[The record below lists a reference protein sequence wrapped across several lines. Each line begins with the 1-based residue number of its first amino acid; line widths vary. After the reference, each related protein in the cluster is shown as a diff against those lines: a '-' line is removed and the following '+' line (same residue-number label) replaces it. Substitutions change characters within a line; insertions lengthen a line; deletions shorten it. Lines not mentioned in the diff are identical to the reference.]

1 MKTLKAE
8 RIQRQTVQAQVYEQL
23 REAIMRGEFQPGQSL
38 SIRNVAAELETS
50 TMPVRDAF
58 TRLSVEGA
66 IEISVNRRPMIP
78 AMTVERLE
86 EITRLRT
93 VLEGMATEMAASR
106 ISPEALAELA
116 GTCQRMQTAADEN
129 RIDEYLA
136 ENWRFHRRIYAASG
150 SEMLNSVIE
159 MMWLRVGPCI
169 RLCIPATGHFTT
181 SMACHWKRPGGTAR
195 IQCRGRQVRHRA
207 GHHHGRRR
215 YQPHAAQRTAA
226 FRRPSD
232 SEESRMSILSR
243 LRPDTGLRV
252 LVTAGASGIGRRIVE
267 GYREA
272 GARIAVCDISEA
284 ALEQFRHELPDATA
298 LHCDVA
304 EGAAVDAMVQAA
316 AEALGG
322 FDVVINNAGIAGP
335 TGTVEAIEPADWER
349 TLRVNLDS
357 QYYVA
362 HATARAL
369 KHSRGSMINIASVA
383 GRLGYAYRTPY
394 AASKWAIVGFTKSLA
409 AEMGPDGV
417 RVNAILP
424 GIVQGERIDRV
435 IQARGRQARRV
446 LRGDGEPNLANVSL
460 QAHGQPRRHRQLACS

>member
-66 IEISVNRRPMIP
+66 IEISVNRRPTIP

-116 GTCQRMQTAADEN
+116 GTCQRMQTAADEI
-129 RIDEYLA
+129 RIDGYLA

-181 SMACHWKRPGGTAR
+181 SMACHWRALEALRESNAGAAKSAIVQDITMAAADISRMLRSAQPPSEDNPTAR
-195 IQCRGRQVRHRA
+195 K
-207 GHHHGRRR
+207 
-215 YQPHAAQRTAA
+215 
-226 FRRPSD
+226 
-232 SEESRMSILSR
+232 
-243 LRPDTGLRV
+243 
-252 LVTAGASGIGRRIVE
+252 
-267 GYREA
+267 
-272 GARIAVCDISEA
+272 
-284 ALEQFRHELPDATA
+284 
-298 LHCDVA
+298 A
-304 EGAAVDAMVQAA
+304 E
-316 AEALGG
+316 
-322 FDVVINNAGIAGP
+322 
-335 TGTVEAIEPADWER
+335 
-349 TLRVNLDS
+349 
-357 QYYVA
+357 
-362 HATARAL
+362 
-369 KHSRGSMINIASVA
+369 
-383 GRLGYAYRTPY
+383 
-394 AASKWAIVGFTKSLA
+394 
-409 AEMGPDGV
+409 
-417 RVNAILP
+417 
-424 GIVQGERIDRV
+424 
-435 IQARGRQARRV
+435 
-446 LRGDGEPNLANVSL
+446 
-460 QAHGQPRRHRQLACS
+460 